1 MGVPVI
7 DIAAFLDGSDLE
19 GVARAVARACE
30 EIGFLTIVGHGVD
43 AGVIERMRAV
53 SRAFFDQDM
62 AVKERVRRANL
73 DHARGYFRYG
83 EVALAKSLGVQTPPD
98 LKEVFSMGPPV
109 APAGVAG
116 EAATIHFGPNLWPME
131 MPEVRVAFTAYFEA
145 LSMLASE
152 VMEIFALGLGM
163 DRRFFADKIDH
174 APSSLA
180 AVNYP
185 EQAVAPLP
193 GQIRAGAH
201 SDYGTLTI
209 LLSENRPGGLQVRDR
224 AGAWVDVVTRPDSF
238 VVNIGDLM
246 MQWTNDRW
254 ISTVHR
260 VVNPPPDA
268 LGSRR
273 QSIVFFHNANHDA
286 LVECIPTCRGSGT
299 PRHAA
304 VLAGEHRLAKFRR
317 ANRLPVI
324 EKAGA

>member
-1 MGVPVI
+1 MSIPVI
-7 DIAAFLDGSDLE
+7 DIAPFLDGSDPD
-19 GVARAVARACE
+19 GVARAVAKACE
-30 EIGFLTIVGHGVD
+30 DIGFLTIVGHGV
-43 AGVIERMRAV
+43 APEIIEQMRAV

-62 AVKERVRRANL
+62 AAKERVRRANL

-98 LKEVFSMGPPV
+98 LKEVFSMGPPTAPV
-109 APAGVAG
+109 ALSGDDVAL
-116 EAATIHFGPNLWPME
+116 HFGANLWPDA
-131 MPEVRVAFTAYFEA
+131 MPELRVAFTAYFGA
-145 LSMLASE
+145 LALLASQM
-152 VMEIFALGLGM
+152 MELFAMALGVE
-163 DRRFFADKIDH
+163 RHFFADKIDH

-193 GQIRAGAH
+193 GQTRAGAH

-209 LLSENRPGGLQVRDR
+209 LLSENRPGGLLVRDR

-286 LVECIPTCRGSGT
+286 VVECIPTCRGPGA
-299 PRHAA
+299 PLHAT

-317 ANRLPVI
+317 ANRLPVV
-324 EKAGA
+324 ERVEA